1 MLLPGAIIEY
11 MQSPCVVIPV
21 KKDGLLITMTTRD
34 ERSVMVNWERGKA
47 WEILQ
52 DVRIAAVKK
61 EGGTF
66 LLLRV

>member
-1 MLLPGAIIEY
+1 
-11 MQSPCVVIPV
+11 
-21 KKDGLLITMTTRD
+21 MTTRD